1 MCAQASFGLVSVG
14 KTTELA
20 RMQKTLSLPILL
32 GLMLLPGMT
41 ASAQCLHDELEREV
55 IEQNPQYLQ
64 NEAAFIDALDFDN
77 HASSEAT
84 VYTIPV
90 VVHVIYNNAAD
101 SISKEQVEDGI
112 AVLNEDYRRLN
123 ADASNTRTIFQSVA
137 ADTEIEFRLAKLDPN
152 GNCTTGIT
160 YTESAL
166 SVDAGNNVKGLISWP
181 NSDYMNIWVVNSIA
195 STGSGGGTV
204 LGYAYKPSPGQSTT
218 FDGIVIRHDR
228 LGRIGTSNSLGRT
241 LTHEAGHYLGLDHPF
256 KGGCFQ
262 GDNCAD
268 TPPVSEASFGCDLN
282 ANSCSND
289 SPDRPDQI
297 ENYMDYAD
305 DACTNLF
312 TQDQKT
318 IMRGSLQNATR
329 RGYLITAANQ
339 TQTGIVPGQALPC
352 VAEANFKASQEVL
365 CKGQTVSFFD
375 ISEMGNATS
384 WQWSFPAGTPS
395 TSTAQNPQ
403 VTYNSK
409 GNFDVSLTVTNAV
422 GTTSKTHT
430 GFISVRSSDNP
441 MWVNDFSSGFEFSDI
456 PNGTWHVD
464 NPDNDNTK
472 WKRISTTAYQG
483 NYCIKLDN
491 YNNTAGNIDAVIS
504 EQIVVD
510 RAASLTLAFQ
520 YAAASRPGNATDK
533 WFIEVSDDCGLT
545 WDQVRT
551 IQGPL
556 VYSQIN
562 KTNAWQPSSSS
573 HWRSS
578 TTSLNAY
585 AGGDPIMVKIGFISG
600 GGNNAYLDNIE
611 LAVTLDQEE
620 HTAQEVLLF
629 PNPSNDGSFE
639 VSGLEV
645 GSPYTVVST
654 EGRML
659 QSGLLD
665 ETMKVQLHGASAG
678 YYFFQSGGTILPL
691 VVQ

>member
-1 MCAQASFGLVSVG
+1 MCQRYAFGLVSKG

-20 RMQKTLSLPILL
+20 RMQKTKYFLILSSFMLFQ
-32 GLMLLPGMT
+32 GLQLE
-41 ASAQCLHDELEREV
+41 AQCLHDELEQEV
-55 IEQNPQYLQ
+55 IKNHPEYLE
-64 NEAAFIDALDFDN
+64 NETTFLNTLNFDQQ
-77 HASSEAT
+77 ASTEGT

-90 VVHVIYNNAAD
+90 VVHVIYNSATD

-123 ADASNTRTIFQSVA
+123 ADASNTRTVFQSVA

-152 GNCTTGIT
+152 GDCTTGIT

-181 NSDYMNIWVVNSIA
+181 NNDYMNIWVVNSIESSA
-195 STGSGGGTV
+195 SGGGII
-204 LGYAYKPSPGQSTT
+204 LGYAYKPSPGQSGT

-268 TPPVSEASFGCDLN
+268 TPPVAEASFGCDLN
-282 ANSCSND
+282 ANTCSND

-312 TQDQKT
+312 TLDQKT
-318 IMRGSLQNATR
+318 IMRGSLQNAVR
-329 RGYLITAANQ
+329 RGYLITTANL

-352 VAEANFKASQEVL
+352 LAEANFKASQEVL
-365 CKGQTVSFFD
+365 CKGQTVSFTD

-384 WQWSFPAGTPS
+384 WQWSFPSGTPS

-409 GNFDVSLTVTNAV
+409 GNFNVSLTVTNAL
-422 GTTSKTHT
+422 GSTSKVHN

-441 MWVNDFSSGFEFSDI
+441 MWVNNFNSGFEFSDI

-472 WKRISTTAYQG
+472 WKRISTTSYDG
-483 NYCIKLDN
+483 NYCVKLDN
-491 YNNTAGNIDAVIS
+491 FNNTAGNVDAIIS

-510 RAASLTLAFQ
+510 RAASLSLAFR

-533 WFIEVSDDCGLT
+533 WFIEVSSDCGAT
-545 WDQVRT
+545 WERVRT

-562 KTNAWQPSSSS
+562 KSTAWQPSSAS
-573 HWRSS
+573 HWRAS
-578 TTSLNAY
+578 TTSLNSY

-600 GGNNAYLDNIE
+600 GGNNAYLDQVE
-611 LAVTLDQEE
+611 LAVTLDDEE
-620 HTAQEVLLF
+620 LNAEKIALF
-629 PNPSNDGSFE
+629 PNPTNGLFE
-639 VSGLEV
+639 VSGIAAGTTYQIIGV
-645 GSPYTVVST
+645 
-654 EGRML
+654 EGRVV
-659 QSGLLD
+659 QSGRLD
-665 ETMKVQLHGASAG
+665 ESKQIALSVPAG
-678 YYFFQSGGTILPL
+678 YYFFVTEGVQLP
-691 VVQ
+691 VMVN